1 MNTYNNDYSV
11 WRLDRDYCSD
21 ESGRSAE
28 YKLGVQHH
36 RLLEEAEE
44 ERETEQRQMPRPHM
58 MNRTLYLIPNNR
70 NTIFEQNINR
80 STDE

>member
-1 MNTYNNDYSV
+1 MITDNDYSV

-44 ERETEQRQMPRPHM
+44 ERDRAK
-58 MNRTLYLIPNNR
+58 
-70 NTIFEQNINR
+70 TIHKDKCQGLA
-80 STDE
+80 